1 MILMCGNLINLSK
14 LVLFNSHIN
23 KYFDNEDAY
32 NINNIVHVLLWTYR
46 TSPWPLIGPWRWWK
60 WCGHHRNSQ
69 PSPPSHRWY
78 SPVGRIYLSLSEDNK
93 INIKTITHVH
103 LCHYLKEF
111 IKKKPKTSWNNYISF
126 CKKKK
131 KKINHTNAVKHVYS
145 EVPGMGNFAWL

>member
-32 NINNIVHVLLWTYR
+32 NINDIVHVLLWTYR
-46 TSPWPLIGPWRWWK
+46 TSPWLLIGPWRWWK

-111 IKKKPKTSWNNYISF
+111 IKKNQKLHEITIFPF
-126 CKKKK
+126 AKKRK
-131 KKINHTNAVKHVYS
+131 KKINHTNTVKHVYS